1 MAQNAPTN
9 TSEFAA
15 FLSPDQAAPYFEQ
28 ARRNSV
34 VQSLARQ
41 VPLGINGAEVPITT
55 SKATAG
61 WVSEGGRKPSTSA
74 GLGVK
79 SIKPHKIAAISVVSA
94 EVVRAN
100 PGNYMEILRGDITE
114 AIAKAFDDA
123 VLHGTN
129 TPFDQ
134 HLGQATKTVD
144 LGTATA
150 ADGGVYSDLVAS
162 LKALKDDKKRLTG
175 FAFDDVTEPTFLSS
189 VDANGRPLFLEST
202 YSGSVLSAG
211 QLIGRSAYL
220 GEGIANDSG
229 SVVGFAGDWSQ
240 VIWGAVGGIS
250 FDVSTQTSVTLD
262 GTLTSLWEHNLV
274 AIRAEAEFGVL
285 INDPQAFVK
294 FGEAEAGDDGGEGND

>member
-1 MAQNAPTN
+1 MAQTSPTN
-9 TSEFAA
+9 TSEFSA
-15 FLSPDQAAPYFEQ
+15 FLKPDQAAPYFEQ

-41 VPLGINGAEVPITT
+41 VPLGINGAEIPITT

-100 PGNYMEILRGDITE
+100 PQNYMEILRGDITE
-114 AIAKAFDDA
+114 AIAKAFDEA
-123 VLHGTN
+123 VLHGVN

-134 HLGQATKTVD
+134 YLAETSKEVALGEA
-144 LGTATA
+144 AA
-150 ADGGVYSDLVAS
+150 ADGGVYTDLVGS
-162 LKALKDDKKRLTG
+162 LRELKQDGKKLTG
-175 FAFDDVTEPTFLSS
+175 FAFDDITEPTFLSS

-202 YSGSVLSAG
+202 YEGSVLSAG

-220 GEGIANDSG
+220 GEGIADDAQD
-229 SVVGFAGDWSQ
+229 VVGFAGDWSQ

-262 GTLTSLWEHNLV
+262 GVLTSLWEHNLV
-274 AIRAEAEFGVL
+274 AIRAEAEFGLLV
-285 INDPQAFVK
+285 NDTESFVK
-294 FGEAEAGDDGGEGND
+294 FTEGGSDSGGEEGN

>member
-150 ADGGVYSDLVAS
+150 ADGGVYSDLVDS
-162 LKALKDDKKRLTG
+162 LRELKNDQQRCHRQGGHKGQREIVP
-175 FAFDDVTEPTFLSS
+175 AFEGVRFQSVSHCFL
-189 VDANGRPLFLEST
+189 RK
-202 YSGSVLSAG
+202 
-211 QLIGRSAYL
+211 
-220 GEGIANDSG
+220 
-229 SVVGFAGDWSQ
+229 
-240 VIWGAVGGIS
+240 IS
-250 FDVSTQTSVTLD
+250 FDICVGWFIIEVQRAALPNAKAVLTL
-262 GTLTSLWEHNLV
+262 
-274 AIRAEAEFGVL
+274 
-285 INDPQAFVK
+285 
-294 FGEAEAGDDGGEGND
+294 